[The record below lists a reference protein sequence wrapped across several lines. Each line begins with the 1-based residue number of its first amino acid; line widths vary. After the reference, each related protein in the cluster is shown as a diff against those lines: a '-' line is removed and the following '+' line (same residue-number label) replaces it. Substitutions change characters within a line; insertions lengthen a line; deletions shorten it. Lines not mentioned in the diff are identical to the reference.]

1 MNPLD
6 QNESSSGYEKTD
18 ANFGIIVK
26 VGLVLILVT
35 VFSCVAMLGM
45 HLLLERVFTSLDKQ
59 AFFQHAVTD
68 PQPPFLLQVNPSEDL
83 KALRAYETERTQEF
97 SWVQKTDGIA
107 RIPVHRAMQII
118 AEKGLPTR
126 GTNE

>member
-59 AFFQHAVTD
+59 AFFQRAVTD